1 MKTSVIRQRV
11 ADFLKQHPPFDALPE
26 EDLLLLAGSGKVAFH
41 ESEEYIVREGQTA
54 MELLWVIQQ
63 GCVEIAQ
70 PGSEGEVLRDVLEAG
85 DLIGLHLFQG
95 GGPSPVVARTTSDV
109 ILYGISASA
118 FQGVCERN
126 PGVQRFV
133 AAHRSL
139 SATPSFARESWLDA
153 EAPPLQFLQA
163 RTRAVAGDGRQD
175 AIHRAP
181 VLSASALTTRSAIRS
196 MLANDAELLAIAP
209 EGVNAEGGL
218 PGAGACALLTA
229 QDLALFCLH
238 NPMAILRVIRDAG
251 SAAEIKPLIPPIARM
266 VRGAL
271 AHPADAADCCHLQA
285 MMLREL
291 MSAGIRVADLELSGA
306 GFSRPGVPHCW
317 LVFGSAARGDLLHL
331 QFPTLAAVYDDRSP
345 AMAPE
350 DSMYFTA
357 VAGLTAEWFHE
368 LGLSGPGFYWPEGAR
383 PSMPLSEW
391 QRLYRETIQDPLGHD
406 LYARREF
413 FDVALVSGADE
424 VLGELLREIGLQ
436 FSSYPQS
443 RAALARATLDHVPPL
458 TFFQGLVLG
467 MDGSRQES
475 FHVEE
480 SILSPV
486 AQAARLFVLGGDAG
500 SAATLAR
507 LEAAGRR
514 LPEHEPI
521 IRQAA
526 EAFRVGL
533 FYRETTGSADISP
546 RQLQKFD
553 QLLLKRAFESVRGFL
568 ALTGSIFSEGQ

>member
-11 ADFLKQHPPFDALPE
+11 ADFLKQHPPFDGLPE

-41 ESEEYIVREGQTA
+41 ESEEYIVREGQTT

-63 GCVEIAQ
+63 GSVEIAQ
-70 PGSEGEVLRDVLEAG
+70 PGADGEVLRDVLEAG

-109 ILYGISASA
+109 ILYGISASV
-118 FQGVCERN
+118 FQGVCERHSA
-126 PGVQRFV
+126 VQRFV

-139 SATPSFARESWLDA
+139 SATPAFARESWLDA
-153 EAPPLQFLQA
+153 EAPPLVFLRG
-163 RTRAVAGDGRQD
+163 RTLAVSGDVRQGV
-175 AIHRAP
+175 IQRAP
-181 VLSASALTTRSAIRS
+181 VLSASVLTTRSAIRS
-196 MLANDAELLAIAP
+196 MLANDAEVLGIA
-209 EGVNAEGGL
+209 EDRASAEGGL
-218 PGAGACALLTA
+218 PGDGLPGDGAIAVLTA

-238 NPMAILRVIRDAG
+238 NPMAILRAIRDAG
-251 SAAEIKPLIPPIARM
+251 SAGEIQPLIRPIARM
-266 VRGAL
+266 VREAL
-271 AHPADAADCCHLQA
+271 AHPADAADCCHLQGA
-285 MMLREL
+285 MLREL
-291 MSAGIRVADLELSGA
+291 TRAGIRIADAELQGA
-306 GFSRPGVPHCW
+306 GFARPAVPHCW

-331 QFPTLAAVYDDRSP
+331 QFPTLAAVYDDGSP

-357 VAGLTAEWFHE
+357 VAGQTAEWFHE

-391 QRLYRETIQDPLGHD
+391 QRLYRETIEDPLGHD

-413 FDVALVSGADE
+413 FDVALVAGDAE
-424 VLGELLREIGLQ
+424 VLGGLQREIGMQ
-436 FSSYPQS
+436 FCSHPES
-443 RAALARATLDHVPPL
+443 RAVLARATLEHVPPL

-475 FHVEE
+475 FNVEE

-486 AQAARLFVLGGDAG
+486 AQAARLFVLGEDAG
-500 SAATLAR
+500 SAGTLAR

-514 LPEHEPI
+514 F
-521 IRQAA
+521 A
-526 EAFRVGL
+526 E
-533 FYRETTGSADISP
+533 
-546 RQLQKFD
+546 
-553 QLLLKRAFESVRGFL
+553 
-568 ALTGSIFSEGQ
+568 